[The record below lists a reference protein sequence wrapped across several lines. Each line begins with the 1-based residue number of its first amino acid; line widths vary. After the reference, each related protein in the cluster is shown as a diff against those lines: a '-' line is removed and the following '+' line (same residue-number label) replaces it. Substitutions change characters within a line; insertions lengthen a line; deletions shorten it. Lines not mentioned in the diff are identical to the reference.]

1 MLKTDKDMAG
11 NNDLSVVI
19 RHILSDIRVEIGDEF
34 DKNFE
39 RQGFFTKAWAR
50 RKSPIRG
57 DGHILVASGDLR
69 KSVQSRS
76 DATSITFFSSSPYA
90 AIHNEGGEI
99 KVTEKMKRYFRA
111 KFYESMGMTKKQGG
125 KRRTLTDGGFYAWT
139 SKMNLN
145 PNAEFW
151 RAMALMKVGKTIKIP
166 KRQFLGMAP
175 EVEREVTKIIED
187 ELEEYFN
194 HLKL

>member
-1 MLKTDKDMAG
+1 MAG

-90 AIHNEGGEI
+90 SIHNEGGEI

-111 KFYESMGMTKKQGG
+111 KFYESMGMAKKQGG

-139 SKMNLN
+139 SNMNLN

-187 ELEEYFN
+187 ELEKYFN
-194 HLKL
+194 HLDLKK

>member
-1 MLKTDKDMAG
+1 MAG

-139 SKMNLN
+139 SQMNLN
-145 PNAEFW
+145 SNAEFW

-194 HLKL
+194 HLNI